1 MHGNGCLT
9 KLILLMRPVP
19 PTTPRLQSSFSCPAW
34 SPRALTRPYRL
45 HFRRCD
51 LSGNDMRE
59 PVENYIKETSW
70 NLSCVL
76 ISVPY
81 VLRFFFA
88 LPVLK
93 YVSFYPVLMTSS
105 VPFLSYTSS
114 FHFAL
119 ISNRFLLLSV
129 SSFPVPISFSG
140 TKPQASGS
148 ATRQLITSTNVSGI
162 LSRPLWQQS
171 ART

>member
-1 MHGNGCLT
+1 MW
-9 KLILLMRPVP
+9 PVP
-19 PTTPRLQSSFSCPAW
+19 PTTQRLQSSFSCPAW

-45 HFRRCD
+45 HFSRCD
-51 LSGNDMRE
+51 LSGNEMRE
-59 PVENYIKETSW
+59 LVENYMKETSW

-76 ISVPY
+76 LSVPY
-81 VLRFFFA
+81 VNICASFLFF
-88 LPVLK
+88 LVLK

-105 VPFLSYTSS
+105 VLVLAYTSS